1 VCAVFA
7 DPGKDAPS
15 KHERERSINM
25 EVQTPKAVRRSTR
38 IRVEIPVAV
47 TSLDRVRP
55 FAEKCA
61 AILVS
66 AQGCGLRSPRALAA
80 ETPIM
85 IGDLPGGG
93 SVTARVAS
101 CLPLGSDGKYFLI
114 GAALYTQ
121 GNVWG
126 IADPPEDWNVAAPRD
141 PALGS
146 AAPAVSASSLAPASG
161 NSRNASAQ
169 PAPKSVWPYNVFA
182 SSTEAHSSR
191 K

>member
-1 VCAVFA
+1 
-7 DPGKDAPS
+7 
-15 KHERERSINM
+15 M

-55 FAEKCA
+55 FTEKCT

-114 GAALYTQ
+114 GAALYTH

-126 IADPPEDWNVAAPRD
+126 IADPPEDWSDTPTSAAAPN
-141 PALGS
+141 S
-146 AAPAVSASSLAPASG
+146 APSSARNDKQSPPKPSG
-161 NSRNASAQ
+161 G
-169 PAPKSVWPYNVFA
+169 KKTWPYNLFTEGA
-182 SSTEAHSSR
+182 EAHPGR